1 VFALVGANMRAIV
14 LALLVTTACHTTV
27 RSRTTASG
35 ILEEEG
41 SCVSDDIGPHERCH
55 EREAFDESRTVLV
68 VAAAI
73 ALIVAAS
80 AGIGYLD
87 DHCQNC

>member
-1 VFALVGANMRAIV
+1 MRAIL
-14 LALLVTTACHTTV
+14 LALLVTTACHSTV
-27 RSRTTASG
+27 RSRTTAMG
-35 ILEEEG
+35 IVEEEG
-41 SCVSDDIGPHERCH
+41 SCVSDDIGPHERCD
-55 EREAFDESRTVLV
+55 ERETFDESRTVLV
-68 VAAAI
+68 VAAAL